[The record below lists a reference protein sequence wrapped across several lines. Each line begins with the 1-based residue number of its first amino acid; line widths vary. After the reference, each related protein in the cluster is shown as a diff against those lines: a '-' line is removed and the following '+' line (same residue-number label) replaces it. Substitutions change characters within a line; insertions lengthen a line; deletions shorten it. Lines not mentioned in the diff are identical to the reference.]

1 MDKHAARKI
10 HFNTPPNFFPKP
22 MIGIALAILSAAASG
37 FSVVIVGKHSKK
49 TTPLNISLMIS
60 FVGLAILWPLAFIL
74 TDFTAVSFIGIAFFA
89 AGGLLTPG
97 LVRLLYYSGLK
108 NLGNS
113 VNSSIF
119 SVYPLYSSLLAV
131 FLLSEI
137 LTLQNWI
144 GVLSVVLGVI
154 LVEITSRET
163 NGTSKS
169 VIRSMFFPVIGGLTL
184 GVSSIIR
191 KYALNLYNEPVLG
204 IAVAYT
210 FSFLPYALVLI
221 AHKPTR
227 KELSLRSDFRFF
239 WIAGVGQ
246 ALSWIFSFYALS
258 LEKVSVITPLLS
270 IEPLFVVL
278 FAYIYLRELERIPI
292 KLLASILLPV
302 LVVILV
308 TT

>member
-1 MDKHAARKI
+1 MCT
-10 HFNTPPNFFPKP
+10 NTQERRFILILHQAQTKR

-37 FSVVIVGKHSKK
+37 FSVVIVGKNSKK
-49 TTPLNISLMIS
+49 TNPFNVSLLISS
-60 FVGLAILWPLAFIL
+60 VGLAILWPLAFIL
-74 TDFTAVSFIGIAFFA
+74 TDFTTVNPIGIAFFA
-89 AGGLLTPG
+89 AGGILTPG
-97 LVRLLYYSGLK
+97 LVRLFYYSGLK
-108 NLGNS
+108 NLGTS

-119 SVYPLYSSLLAV
+119 SVYPLYSALLAV
-131 FLLSEI
+131 LLLSEV
-137 LTLQNWI
+137 LTTQNWI

-154 LVEITSRET
+154 LVEVSSRET
-163 NGTSKS
+163 NGKSKS
-169 VIRSMFFPVIGGLTL
+169 TLRSMFFPVVGGLTL
-184 GVSSIIR
+184 GISSIIR

-210 FSFLPYALVLI
+210 FSFLPYALVLMV
-221 AHKPTR
+221 HKPTR
-227 KELSLRSDFRFF
+227 KELSLKSDFRFF